1 MSNPER
7 ISNKLKHFRP
17 SLTLELKRIVQ
28 ERVAAGLPVYDF
40 GLGET
45 KGDLPAPIGE
55 AGARAF
61 HEGRTQYADPAG
73 LPEVRESVLQWL
85 SLEEHYRVENV
96 MITSGAKQA
105 LFNVLLAVC
114 NPGDTVLLDAAPWV
128 SYLPQAAAAS
138 TRHVVVQPRAGDA
151 NYLKITGGDLR
162 RALDQEPGA
171 KVFLLNSPVNPT
183 GQVYTPG
190 EVEVLLQV

>member
-1 MSNPER
+1 MGNQER

-28 ERVAAGLPVYDF
+28 ERLAAGLPVYDF

-45 KGDLPAPIGE
+45 KGDLPTRIGE

-61 HEGRTQYADPAG
+61 QEGRTQYADPAG
-73 LPEVRESVLQWL
+73 LPEVRETVLQWL
-85 SLEEHYRVENV
+85 GLEDHYAVENV

-105 LFNVLLAVC
+105 LFNAILAVC
-114 NPGDTVLLDAAPWV
+114 DPGDTVLFDAAPWV

-138 TRHVVVQPRAGDA
+138 TRAVVVSPQAGDS
-151 NYLKITGGDLR
+151 NYLKITGDDLR
-162 RALDQEPGA
+162 RSLEREPGA

-183 GQVYTPG
+183 GQVYG
-190 EVEVLLQV
+190 ADEVE